1 MPEILILA
9 IFMSAILMPEI
20 PDEYPETEPPDGWQP
35 DHRCSDLK
43 ANYQIADPV

>member
-35 DHRCSDLK
+35 AHRCYDLK
-43 ANYQIADPV
+43 ANYQIVDPV